1 MKAFKILLSVGL
13 LMAVAIG
20 CSTTRSKE
28 DMLSAAGFK
37 RVPANTPQ
45 RQADLASLPADKLTP
60 VQRDGKQYYVFPD
73 PKRNALWVGQ
83 DAQYQEYQTLRYQ
96 QRMVDEQSATS
107 MYGNY
112 MTTTE
117 FAPWGGPG
125 WW

>member
-1 MKAFKILLSVGL
+1 MKAFKTLITTGL

-20 CSTTRSKE
+20 CSTTRSTE
-28 DMLSAAGFK
+28 HMLSAAGFK

-73 PKRNALWVGQ
+73 PTRNALWVGQ
-83 DAQYQEYQTLRYQ
+83 NAQYQEYQALRLQ
-96 QRMVDEQSATS
+96 QQMLDEQAAT
-107 MYGNY
+107 MNGNY

-117 FAPWGGPG
+117 FAPEQTSG